1 MLNRIDMVGSY
12 LLCVINIVL
21 ITYLIVDLL
30 LLKRVG
36 RIISTKYVNKEISK
50 IKPSLY
56 SKVDKSEF

>member
-30 LLKRVG
+30 LLKKSWPNYFDEDKTEPVQQG
-36 RIISTKYVNKEISK
+36 R
-50 IKPSLY
+50 
-56 SKVDKSEF
+56 